1 VTASGDNVTA
11 LTGLGTPT
19 TQNAVKS
26 VTPTTKKLATTTIT
40 GVSGS
45 TIADVIPG
53 RTS

>member
-1 VTASGDNVTA
+1 MTASGDNVTA

-26 VTPTTKKLATTTIT
+26 VTPTTKKLATTTVT

-45 TIADVIPG
+45 TTPNVIQG